1 MHSSSS
7 LSQRLGLHKLNSVL
21 DAQRTPKQSL
31 PERVTHDTLKQLH
44 QVMTQG
50 ERWQE
55 DEAFCQTLEG
65 VMRNDEFRE
74 EFKKDTGQ
82 SLHMSAKHLSTPQAK
97 QLMSFIS
104 AQLAPEAAPCATPD
118 FSVSSGQSLQNV
130 MKDCLKQ
137 MTLDVLLETSLKLT
151 GMDIRIAETFV
162 PVITLIREA
171 RTALL
176 SGDGN
181 LADRLKGLTEALN
194 TARNSLK
201 LACPG
206 S

>member
-1 MHSSSS
+1 MHSSFS

-21 DAQRTPKQSL
+21 DAQRTAMQSL
-31 PERVTHDTLKQLH
+31 PKRVTHDTLKQLH

-82 SLHMSAKHLSTPQAK
+82 SLLMSAKHLSTPQAK

-104 AQLAPEAAPCATPD
+104 AQLAPDAAPCVKTD
-118 FSVSSGQSLQNV
+118 LSVSSGQSL
-130 MKDCLKQ
+130 
-137 MTLDVLLETSLKLT
+137 
-151 GMDIRIAETFV
+151 
-162 PVITLIREA
+162 
-171 RTALL
+171 
-176 SGDGN
+176 
-181 LADRLKGLTEALN
+181 
-194 TARNSLK
+194 
-201 LACPG
+201 
-206 S
+206 